1 MGKRDPICADFSELA
16 VDTSI
21 SSGVKG
27 VPKKKYMRDIS
38 HSGAGTAR
46 GDGGKRNLRRPN
58 KCQKRPT
65 IGAKETYHVR
75 TFEMEAQPLRIN
87 AARTPKTVGEAP
99 PTLPAHPS
107 PASALPEHLS
117 QR

>member
-75 TFEMEAQPLRIN
+75 TFESLVGLELRD
-87 AARTPKTVGEAP
+87 
-99 PTLPAHPS
+99 TLPCRAVNTLQHR
-107 PASALPEHLS
+107 ALFVS
-117 QR
+117 